1 MAEKDVTEEASGVP
15 SGPQTPFSSPKV
27 FNQEVEASVGGD
39 VLIKYVRGGSYSI
52 EGYRFTDDNPLSL
65 VPSSLANALL
75 SSGNFVRASES
86 ERQGYKRN
94 KK

>member
-1 MAEKDVTEEASGVP
+1 MAEEDVVEEASGVP
-15 SGPQTPFSSPKV
+15 AGPPAQFSPPKV
-27 FNQEVEASVGGD
+27 DPFVGD
-39 VLIKYVRGGSYSI
+39 ILVKYIKGGSYSI
-52 EGYRFTDDNPLSL
+52 EGYRFIEDSPTS

-75 SSGNFVRASES
+75 STGHFVRASES